1 MFGFKD
7 MPQSASSLFT
17 AYASFAT
24 TAMMIRS
31 MTTTLLPP
39 QLISLISSVIF
50 YFFPPKSTLITTI
63 VIDQKCDFLNNQ
75 LFEAAQLYLR
85 TKINPSMD
93 RLKASKTPRQNKVA
107 LSMEKGQKIV
117 DHFEDI
123 RLQWGFV
130 ATQKEKRNEY
140 SEEKCHYEL
149 VFPKKFLDRVVNFYF
164 PYILQRAK
172 EIKALDNV
180 AKLCSSS
187 CSYDDESLGGKRQ
200 GKWGSVRLE
209 HPATF
214 DTLALDPD
222 LKKMIIDDL
231 DRFVKRK
238 EFYRKVGKAWKRG
251 YLLYGPPGTGKSSLI
266 AAMANYL
273 KFDIYDLDL
282 SDVYSNQSL
291 RSSLL
296 STTNR
301 SILVIEDI
309 DCSVD
314 LQNRK
319 FEEKFEPPKSRVG
332 FLSSS
337 FPLSIAELKLK
348 IYVMILQ
355 LTLSGMLN
363 FIDGLWSSC
372 GDERIIIFTTNHKE
386 KLDPALLRPGR
397 MDVHIHLGYCT
408 SKMLKVLATNY
419 LGAEVTDHRLYEE
432 VQGLIDC
439 VNATPAEIAEE
450 LMKSDD
456 IDVVIEGL
464 ANFLKL
470 KSKERK
476 AGDEKIDRILE
487 ENKASRS

>member
-1 MFGFKD
+1 

-149 VFPKKFLDRVVNFYF
+149 VFPKKFLDRV
-164 PYILQRAK
+164 RAK

-301 SILVIEDI
+301 SIL
-309 DCSVD
+309 
-314 LQNRK
+314 
-319 FEEKFEPPKSRVG
+319 
-332 FLSSS
+332 
-337 FPLSIAELKLK
+337 
-348 IYVMILQ
+348 

>member
-31 MTTTLLPP
+31 MTTNLLPP
-39 QLISLISSVIF
+39 QLISLITSIFF
-50 YFFPPKSTLITTI
+50 YFFPPKSTLITTL

-75 LFEAAQLYLR
+75 LFEAAELYLR

-107 LSMEKGQKIV
+107 LSMVKGQTIV

-130 ATQKEKRNEY
+130 AVKKEKRNEII
-140 SEEKCHYEL
+140 EEKCHYEL
-149 VFPKKFLDRVVNFYF
+149 LFPKQSLDRVVNFYF

-172 EIKALDNV
+172 EIKALDSV

-200 GKWGSVRLE
+200 GKWGSVRFE

-291 RSSLL
+291 RNSLL

-309 DCSVD
+309 DCSVN

-319 FEEKFEPPKSRVG
+319 FEEKFEPPKSR
-332 FLSSS
+332 
-337 FPLSIAELKLK
+337 
-348 IYVMILQ
+348 

-386 KLDPALLRPGR
+386 QLDPALLRPGR
-397 MDVHIHLGYCT
+397 MDVHIHLGYCS
-408 SKMLKVLATNY
+408 SKMFKVLATNY
-419 LGAEVTDHRLYEE
+419 LGAEVTGHRLYEE
-432 VQGLIDC
+432 IKGLIDC
-439 VNATPAEIAEE
+439 INVTPAEIAEE
-450 LMKSDD
+450 LMKSDEV
-456 IDVVIEGL
+456 DVVIEGL
-464 ANFLKL
+464 ANCLKL
-470 KSKERK
+470 KRKERK
-476 AGDEKIDRILE
+476 AGDEKRDRILE
-487 ENKASRS
+487 ENKAER

>member
-24 TAMMIRS
+24 TAMMLRS
-31 MTTTLLPP
+31 MTTNLLPP
-39 QLISLISSVIF
+39 QLISLISTVFF
-50 YFFPPKSTLITTI
+50 YFFPPKSTLITTL
-63 VIDQKCDFLNNQ
+63 VIDKKCDFLNNQ
-75 LFEAAQLYLR
+75 VYEAAEIYLR
-85 TKINPSMD
+85 TKINHSMD
-93 RLKASKTPRQNKVA
+93 RLKVSKTPRQKTVV
-107 LSMEKGQKIV
+107 LSMEKGQTIV

-123 RLQWGFV
+123 RLQWGFI
-130 ATQKEKRNEY
+130 ATKKQKNNGFT
-140 SEEKCHYEL
+140 EENCHYEL
-149 VFPKKFLDRVVNFYF
+149 LFDKKFMDRVVNFYF
-164 PYILQRAK
+164 PYILRRAK
-172 EIKALDNV
+172 EIKAMDNV
-180 AKLCSSS
+180 AKLCGSG
-187 CSYDDESLGGKRQ
+187 CSYDDESGGPNRQ
-200 GKWGSVRLE
+200 GRWGSIRLE

-238 EFYRKVGKAWKRG
+238 EFYRRVGKAWKRG

-273 KFDIYDLDL
+273 KFDVYDLDL
-282 SDVYSNQSL
+282 SDIHSNHSL
-291 RSSLL
+291 KSSLL

-309 DCSVD
+309 DCSVS

-319 FEEKFEPPKSRVG
+319 RDERFESR
-332 FLSSS
+332 S
-337 FPLSIAELKLK
+337 E
-348 IYVMILQ
+348 

-372 GDERIIIFTTNHKE
+372 GDERIIIFTTNFKE
-386 KLDPALLRPGR
+386 RLDPALLRPGR
-397 MDVHIHLGYCT
+397 MDVHINLGYCT
-408 SKMLKVLATNY
+408 SKAFKVLATNY
-419 LGAEVTDHRLYEE
+419 LGSKATGHRLYEE
-432 VQGLIDC
+432 IEGLIDC
-439 VNATPAEIAEE
+439 VNVTPAEIAEE

-464 ANFLKL
+464 GKFLKL
-470 KSKERK
+470 KIEQRK
-476 AGDEKIDRILE
+476 AAKKKADEIVEKD
-487 ENKASRS
+487 KAAS